1 MNHRLGSR
9 SMARRAAACLFGL
22 FAAACS
28 VLAPTALAQEPYPSR
43 PITLV
48 IPLSAGSQMDIIG
61 RALAEALGK
70 LASQPVIVLNKE
82 GAATVIGVDA
92 VAKARPDG
100 YTIGFGPDGAF
111 VVQPHLNASMPFR
124 QDDVEFICQ
133 TNSTQ
138 FVFLVGPQSPYKTV
152 AELVDAAR
160 KSPVAFN
167 VGTAGVATTM
177 HLLAESVAAE
187 AGVRFNHVPFRN
199 IGDLALQTLNGT
211 LDFTVSVPN
220 MLAVNSAK
228 GMRGLAVSGDG
239 RLASLPLV
247 PLLRDQG
254 FGQAAP
260 SSGIG
265 MFAPKGLPAQ
275 TLAWLRNACRSSVES
290 PGFMAASARALTAVQ
305 FGDGASFAREIE
317 RGSRTAGEL
326 MKKLNITAQ

>member
-1 MNHRLGSR
+1 MKRRHRH
-9 SMARRAAACLFGL
+9 GL
-22 FAAACS
+22 FTRTTAA
-28 VLAPTALAQEPYPSR
+28 VLLATWAGLSPLASAQDNYPSR

-70 LASQPVIVLNKE
+70 IANQPVIVLNKE

-92 VAKARPDG
+92 VAKAKPDG
-100 YTIGFGPDGAF
+100 YTVGFGPDGAF
-111 VVQPHLNASMPFR
+111 VVQPHLNSSMPFR
-124 QDDVEFICQ
+124 QDDLEFICQ

-138 FVFLVGPQSPYKTV
+138 FVFLVGPQSPHKTV
-152 AELVDAAR
+152 GDLAEAAR
-160 KSPVAFN
+160 KSPVALN
-167 VGTAGVATTM
+167 YGTAGVATTM

-199 IGDLALQTLNGT
+199 IGDLAVQTLNGN

-228 GMRGLAVSGDG
+228 GMRGLGVSGEE
-239 RLASLPLV
+239 RLASLPMV

-254 FGQAAP
+254 FGQTAP

-265 MFAPKGLPAQ
+265 MFVPKGLPAQ
-275 TLAWLRNACRSSVES
+275 TLAWLRKACRSSVES
-290 PGFMAASARALTAVQ
+290 AGFMAASARSLTAVQ
-305 FGDGASFAREIE
+305 SGDGPAFAREVE